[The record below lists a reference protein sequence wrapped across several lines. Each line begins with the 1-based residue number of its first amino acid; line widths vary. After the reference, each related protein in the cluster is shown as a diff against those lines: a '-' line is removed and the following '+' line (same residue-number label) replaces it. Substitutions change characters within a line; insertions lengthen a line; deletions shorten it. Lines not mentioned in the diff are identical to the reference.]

1 MICGTAGTYANI
13 NNLLSQCECF
23 LVKREEAESIIL
35 EMEEIVRASWLRTAR
50 AEGVSEADCE
60 RISRAFV
67 YPGFSYA
74 LEDAR

>member
-1 MICGTAGTYANI
+1 
-13 NNLLSQCECF
+13 
-23 LVKREEAESIIL
+23 
-35 EMEEIVRASWLRTAR
+35 MEEIVRASWLRTAR
-50 AEGVSEADCE
+50 AEGVSEADCK

>member
-13 NNLLSQCECF
+13 NNLLSQCERF
-23 LVKREEAESIIL
+23 LVKREEAETIIL
-35 EMEEIVRASWLRTAR
+35 EMEEIVRASWLQTAR

-60 RISRAFV
+60 RISSAFV